1 MARRILLAVPLL
13 IWATAHA
20 EVAEGTIVPPVQ
32 GAYLGARLQATANP
46 WNAGVGA
53 DFGWREVM
61 YQAENPA
68 LSYNYI
74 GLEFLTQDIPQKLDF
89 GVRVIFQPASFMQAS
104 LAYDRIGYP
113 FGLFST
119 TEEPSRSED
128 DIWDVTNGIQ
138 SSWADEFTLNISLQK
153 EIGNIQ
159 GRIQGRWSRLDI
171 DNKRDHLYEP
181 SEDIVL
187 GSRDDIV
194 GLDVSAGYISQLP
207 FLSAVGPAATYL
219 RTIDHNI
226 ERTRAGMWIQAWP
239 FSRRQ
244 GDVIPFWTV
253 KSRLDL
259 WTEHPS
265 RQWQP
270 RLELTIGWERNIF
283 QSNQ

>member
-1 MARRILLAVPLL
+1 MGMRILSTLL
-13 IWATAHA
+13 LVWATADA

-32 GAYLGARLQATANP
+32 GAYLGARIQSTANP

-53 DFGWREVM
+53 NFGWREVM
-61 YQAENPA
+61 YQAEHPA
-68 LSYNYI
+68 FSYNYI
-74 GLEFLTQDIPQKLDF
+74 GMEFITQDIVQKLDF
-89 GVRVIFQPASFMQAS
+89 GVRVVFQPASFLQTS

-113 FGLFST
+113 FGLVSV
-119 TEEPSRSED
+119 SGQSNGSED
-128 DIWDVTNGIQ
+128 DIWNFSNGLQ
-138 SSWADEFTLNISLQK
+138 SSWADEFTLNVSVQK

-171 DNKRDHLYEP
+171 DNKRDSLYEP

-187 GSRDDIV
+187 RSRDDIV
-194 GLDVSAGYISQLP
+194 GLEISAGYITQAP
-207 FLSAVGPAATYL
+207 FLAAVGPAATYL
-219 RTIDHNI
+219 RTFDHDI
-226 ERTRAGMWIQAWP
+226 ERTRAGLWIQAWP
-239 FSRRQ
+239 FSRKQ
-244 GDVIPFWTV
+244 GEVIPYWTV

-259 WTEHPS
+259 WTEHPT